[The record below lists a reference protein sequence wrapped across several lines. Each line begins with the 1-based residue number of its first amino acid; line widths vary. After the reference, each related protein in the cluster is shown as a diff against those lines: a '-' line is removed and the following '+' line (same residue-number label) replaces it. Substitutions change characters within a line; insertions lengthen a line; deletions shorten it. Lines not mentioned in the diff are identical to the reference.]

1 MKPKK
6 SIFAQVTSLLL
17 ITLFLSCS
25 VQKTD
30 NYNSLMEYANTVK
43 IINTHEHQR
52 TPSDLEYSKYNFWT
66 LLHKSYLRA
75 DVVSAGA
82 HNFNVEIV
90 NNSSLDK
97 MWELFGENLNFAA
110 NTSYYQHFL
119 EGIKKC
125 YNYNETTFTKEGI
138 ESLSEQIAT
147 KYENYESW
155 FDKCFHKFNFETMF
169 LAQYWAPHNLNIDTE
184 HFTLIFQINKLIY
197 DIGAGKL
204 VYTKQDS
211 DFNKFSKSTGVEKLI
226 ALDDYL
232 AFTNFM
238 IQQAKQNGAVGLK
251 NSMAYGRSLDYEDI
265 AEERAKTLFL
275 KSPEINE
282 AEGKE
287 LQDFLLHHI
296 LDRAAEYNLPV
307 QIHTGY
313 LAGNG
318 NQLDNGKPTKLN
330 NLFLLHP
337 NTKFDLFHG
346 GFPWTGEF
354 VDLGKMF
361 PNVYLN
367 LVWLPQISKQRAV
380 VTFDEMLDCMP
391 YNKIFWGGDCH
402 FIEETIGSLEFG
414 KQTVCE
420 VLAKRIENGQINE
433 TTAKEIISA
442 VFGKNASKLYQLRE

>member
-25 VQKTD
+25 VQKKD

-125 YNYNETTFTKEGI
+125 YSYNETTFTKEGI
-138 ESLSEQIAT
+138 ESLSEQIAA

-155 FDKCFHKFNFETMF
+155 FDECFHKFNFETMF
-169 LAQYWAPHNLNIDTE
+169 LDQYWAPHNLNIDTE
-184 HFTLIFQINKLIY
+184 HFILIFQINKLIY

-211 DFNKFSKSTGVEKLI
+211 DFNKFSKSSGVEKIIELE
-226 ALDDYL
+226 DYL
-232 AFTNFM
+232 AFTNFI

-251 NSMAYGRSLDYEDI
+251 NAMAYGRSLDYENVSQ
-265 AEERAKTLFL
+265 ERAKTLFQ
-275 KSPEINE
+275 KSPEIN
-282 AEGKE
+282 K
-287 LQDFLLHHI
+287 
-296 LDRAAEYNLPV
+296 
-307 QIHTGY
+307 
-313 LAGNG
+313 
-318 NQLDNGKPTKLN
+318 
-330 NLFLLHP
+330 
-337 NTKFDLFHG
+337 
-346 GFPWTGEF
+346 
-354 VDLGKMF
+354 
-361 PNVYLN
+361 
-367 LVWLPQISKQRAV
+367 
-380 VTFDEMLDCMP
+380 
-391 YNKIFWGGDCH
+391 
-402 FIEETIGSLEFG
+402 
-414 KQTVCE
+414 
-420 VLAKRIENGQINE
+420 
-433 TTAKEIISA
+433 
-442 VFGKNASKLYQLRE
+442 